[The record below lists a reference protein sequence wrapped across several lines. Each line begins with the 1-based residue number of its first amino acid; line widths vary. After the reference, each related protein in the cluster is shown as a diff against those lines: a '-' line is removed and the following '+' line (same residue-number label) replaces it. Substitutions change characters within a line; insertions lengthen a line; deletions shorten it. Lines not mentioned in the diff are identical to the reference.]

1 MSAENLL
8 WVGFGI
14 FVVVMMVL
22 DLGVFHRTAHVIKI
36 REALIW
42 CVVWISLA
50 LIFNVGIYFWKGPTK
65 ALEFLTGYL
74 IEEALSVDNLFVFLM
89 IFSYFRVDRVY
100 QHRVLF
106 WGILG
111 AIIMRAFFIGMGVAL
126 ITKFHWIIYLFG
138 AFLIVTGIR
147 MAVQKDKELHPEKNP
162 VLNLFR
168 RWMRVTENYVGGRF
182 FVRRNGQTLATP
194 LFVVLLLVETTD
206 LVFAVD
212 SIPAVLAISQ
222 DPLIVYTSN
231 IFAILGLRSIFFAL
245 AGIIQLFQYLQYG
258 LSVILVFVGL
268 KMVISNFY
276 KMPIAVALGVVAGVL
291 AISIVASILWPP
303 KEPPAGPPAVP
314 VDEFSSK
321 GESR

>member
-1 MSAENLL
+1 MSSETLL

-36 REALIW
+36 KEALIW
-42 CVVWISLA
+42 CTVWITLA
-50 LIFNVGIYFWKGPTK
+50 LLFNVGIYFWKGPVK
-65 ALEFLTGYL
+65 ALEFLTAYL
-74 IEEALSVDNLFVFLM
+74 IEEALSVDNLFVFLL
-89 IFSYFRVDRVY
+89 IFSYFRVDRLY

-111 AIIMRAFFIGMGVAL
+111 AIVMRAIFIGMGVAL

-138 AFLIVTGIR
+138 ALLIYTGIN
-147 MAVQKDKELHPEKNP
+147 MAVKRDRELHPENNP
-162 VLNLFR
+162 LLRLFR
-168 RWMRVTENYVGGRF
+168 RWVPVTENYEGGRF
-182 FVRRNGQTLATP
+182 FVRSGGKAMATP

-231 IFAILGLRSIFFAL
+231 VFAIMGLRSIFFAL

-258 LSVILVFVGL
+258 LSMILVFVGL
-268 KMVISNFY
+268 KMVVSDFY
-276 KMPIAVALGVVAGVL
+276 KIPVGIALGVVAGIL
-291 AISIVASILWPP
+291 AISIVASIVWPAKRP
-303 KEPPAGPPAVP
+303 QDLPVSVDPSGRQEEP
-314 VDEFSSK
+314 D
-321 GESR
+321 